1 MKRRPPR
8 VMARTTQPETP
19 HTDWCARDHR
29 CGLNV
34 HTSPD
39 MYTDGPLGARG
50 VLNRVHTPTSDYAEI
65 RIRIPI
71 SAREPIARKQ
81 LGVALHLIRELL
93 YAVSAVR
100 PLALDHAR
108 TNRPALDRRPAA

>member
-1 MKRRPPR
+1 MSRRPR
-8 VMARTTQPETP
+8 VMARLTQQETP
-19 HTDWCARDHR
+19 HTEWCARDHR

-50 VLNRVHTPTSDYAEI
+50 VLNRVRTETSDYAEI

-71 SAREPIARKQ
+71 SGREPIARKQ

-100 PLALDHAR
+100 PLTLDHAR
-108 TNRPALDRRPAA
+108 NRRPALDRRPAA

>member
-1 MKRRPPR
+1 MKRRT
-8 VMARTTQPETP
+8 MARVIREPIP
-19 HTDWCARDHR
+19 HTEWCARDHR
-29 CGLNV
+29 CGVTV

-50 VLNRVHTPTSDYAEI
+50 VLNRVQTETSDYAEI

-71 SAREPIARKQ
+71 SLRENIARKQ
-81 LGVALHLIRELL
+81 LGVALNMIRELL

-100 PLALDHAR
+100 PNALDHDR
-108 TNRPALDRRPAA
+108 DRPAIGRKVA

>member
-1 MKRRPPR
+1 MAASTMAQLHRRP
-8 VMARTTQPETP
+8 TE
-19 HTDWCARDHR
+19 HTGWCARDHR

-50 VLNRVHTPTSDYAEI
+50 VLNRVHTETSDYAEI

-71 SAREPIARKQ
+71 NARESIARKQ

-93 YAVSAVR
+93 YAVAAVR
-100 PLALDHAR
+100 PPALDHAR
-108 TNRPALDRRPAA
+108 NQRPALDRRPAA